1 MCDVS
6 FVRTRTNMSEKLHT
20 VNDHMSEKLLMRS
33 RVGERLRLERER
45 LGLSQLEFGGVGG
58 VSRRTQVAYEAG
70 EQTPNT
76 DYLAAIRVA
85 GANLGFVLMGEN
97 FHTAPAL
104 DELEWRLI
112 KCFRSMSETAKA
124 AIVHIVE
131 IAALGDAKA
140 REG

>member
-1 MCDVS
+1 
-6 FVRTRTNMSEKLHT
+6 MSEKLHT

-85 GANLGFVLMGEN
+85 GANLGFVLMGEKP
-97 FHTAPAL
+97 F
-104 DELEWRLI
+104 EL
-112 KCFRSMSETAKA
+112 
-124 AIVHIVE
+124 
-131 IAALGDAKA
+131 
-140 REG
+140 